1 MDLGENEKL
10 LKNIRNRYGK
20 KYKLSV
26 GIDILHKKV
35 DLGEGV
41 EGQLLIWNL
50 SGENIFQLIKEL
62 YHKEDNIAFIVFNLV
77 KVVAYNQMNKY
88 LSMIRQL
95 NIEEYPYILIGNKS
109 TFLKKDD
116 LYVYSNAIKKFAES
130 QGCIYL
136 EVAAKQTNE
145 VYKAFNQLTKRIL
158 SSEIPI

>member
-1 MDLGENEKL
+1 MDLGENENL
-10 LKNIRNRYGK
+10 LKNIKNKYGK

-41 EGQLLIWNL
+41 DGKILIWNL
-50 SGENIFQLIKEL
+50 SGDNIFQLIKEL
-62 YHKEDNIAFIVFNLV
+62 YYREDSIAFIVFNLV
-77 KVVAYNQMNKY
+77 KIVTYNQLNKY

-95 NIEEYPYILIGNKS
+95 NIKEHPYILIGNKS
-109 TFLKKDD
+109 TFLKKDG
-116 LYVYSNAIKKFAES
+116 LYIYSNAIKEFAES

-145 VYKAFNQLTKRIL
+145 IYKAFEQLTKRIL